1 MIPNP
6 DDLHAWIFV
15 SHASADLD
23 HVRRVRNYLEEKGA
37 SPLLFHLRALT
48 DERKFWP
55 IIEQEIAARNFFLYC
70 DSAAAQASPWVK
82 RERETV
88 AEIARL
94 RPVRVGRISVEEKVI
109 DATGL
114 DRFIAKTRVFPSYA
128 SKDRNIVEPYLEAL
142 ASAGFQ
148 IFIPR
153 QDVVSGQDWRR
164 SLDLEIEEAAQKGWV
179 LVFVTANSVANR
191 VVEAECSL
199 SRLAKTR
206 LVPVLLDGTRPPHWM
221 ISEYQWFDATRHPSD
236 APARLARN
244 LLLVDR
250 P

>member
-128 SKDRNIVEPYLEAL
+128 SKDRNIVEPYLPA
-142 ASAGFQ
+142 
-148 IFIPR
+148 P
-153 QDVVSGQDWRR
+153 VSRF
-164 SLDLEIEEAAQKGWV
+164 S
-179 LVFVTANSVANR
+179 FR
-191 VVEAECSL
+191 VRMWCPGRTGDAVSISK
-199 SRLAKTR
+199 SR
-206 LVPVLLDGTRPPHWM
+206 RPPRRDGFSCSSQPILW
-221 ISEYQWFDATRHPSD
+221 QTGW
-236 APARLARN
+236 
-244 LLLVDR
+244 
-250 P
+250 